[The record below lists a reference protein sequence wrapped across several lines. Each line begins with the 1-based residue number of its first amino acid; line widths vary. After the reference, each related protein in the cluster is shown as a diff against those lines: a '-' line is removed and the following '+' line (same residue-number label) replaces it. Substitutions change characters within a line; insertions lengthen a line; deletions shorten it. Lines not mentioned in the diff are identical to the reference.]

1 MVLCHPRLCWKVG
14 GQHETW
20 NEELGKCFLRVSCP
34 MVTVT
39 LSKHIEATQR
49 NLTNKSLSKGN
60 PTKMLWI
67 LLREKQEAL
76 VQGLMVMESDHK
88 ARIKRRWSI
97 SRELSLA
104 AMMARTHENC
114 FLYCLPL
121 AQDCHSILFEFVT
134 LKLDNVEILS
144 ILWTPPKI
152 KMSPKRDHF
161 KKEAVIQPSFFEGQ
175 CYISWE

>member
-1 MVLCHPRLCWKVG
+1 
-14 GQHETW
+14 
-20 NEELGKCFLRVSCP
+20 
-34 MVTVT
+34 
-39 LSKHIEATQR
+39 
-49 NLTNKSLSKGN
+49 
-60 PTKMLWI
+60 
-67 LLREKQEAL
+67 
-76 VQGLMVMESDHK
+76 
-88 ARIKRRWSI
+88 
-97 SRELSLA
+97 
-104 AMMARTHENC
+104 MMARTHENC